1 MSAPVD
7 KDYVAIQPIE
17 GVPVIRIGN
26 SYIALDMTG
35 AVWSRSETTSNN
47 TTTVTVTCTFTQ
59 GARYTQVGTL
69 TESSGTQTYT
79 MTSQSFV
86 VVT

>member
-1 MSAPVD
+1 MPTPTD
-7 KDYVAIQPIE
+7 KNYIATQPIE
-17 GVPVIRIGN
+17 GIPVIKIGN
-26 SYIALDMTG
+26 SYIVLDMTG
-35 AVWSRSETTSNN
+35 TVWSRSESTLND

-79 MTSQSFV
+79 MTSQSFEA
-86 VVT
+86 VT